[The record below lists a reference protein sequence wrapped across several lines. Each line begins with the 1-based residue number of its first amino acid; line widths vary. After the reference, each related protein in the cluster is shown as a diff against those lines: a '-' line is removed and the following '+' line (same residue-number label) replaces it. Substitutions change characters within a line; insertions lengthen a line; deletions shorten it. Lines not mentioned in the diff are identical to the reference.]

1 MDINFSREWTNEYI
15 KLVAKSD
22 NLTAIKKYYVVPDID
37 KLEEEFKNHAQD
49 ELKRFEEK
57 RKKLQSLF

>member
-1 MDINFSREWTNEYI
+1 
-15 KLVAKSD
+15 LVAKSD
-22 NLTAIKKYYVVPDID
+22 NLTDIKKYYVVPDID